1 MRTAS
6 VARKTNETDIRLSL
20 NLDGTGKS
28 TVESGVGFTGPH
40 APPCWPATADWT
52 WMSLATGIP
61 RWTTT
66 TAWRTSVLPWE
77 TLLPRH

>member
-28 TVESGVGFTGPH
+28 TVESGVGFLDHMLTLL
-40 APPCWPATADWT
+40 ARTADWT